1 MVAEVEESVGLLEL
15 TSLLD
20 KNLVHRTVVTVE
32 TIQGVTI
39 ESRTVVITPALAE
52 FLLTKNSHNR
62 PLNKGNASKIA
73 LAMTNNEWQYDGTPI
88 SFDKY
93 GKLLN
98 GQHRLTGVVL
108 SGKSII
114 FKITS
119 GFSPSIFTTMDV
131 GKVRTGSDVLAI
143 AGIDN
148 YKLMAQTANFVYQF
162 QRGSV
167 SVNAS
172 KTSRNALRPNITLSH
187 SQLLDFVGVNPSL
200 KESVKFQMKQK
211 KTQGGSLLPN
221 YVVSGLHFLFSEKN
235 NQQADEFLT
244 SVLTGENLTSTQSM
258 FHLRNRLVNSKFDK
272 RNRLQHNE
280 IVKLTVW
287 AWNKFRTNARVK
299 TLKIPESL
307 PVID

>member
-1 MVAEVEESVGLLEL
+1 MIAEVEESVELQEL
-15 TSLLD
+15 TSVLD
-20 KNLVHRTVVTVE
+20 RNLVHKTVVTVE

-52 FLLTKNSHNR
+52 FLLTRNNHNR
-62 PLNKGNASKIA
+62 PLNKGNANKLA
-73 LAMTNNEWQYDGTPI
+73 LAMSNNEWQYDGTPI

-98 GQHRLTGVVL
+98 GQHRLNGVII

-119 GFSPSIFTTMDV
+119 GFSPSIFATMDV

-143 AGIDN
+143 AGIED
-148 YKLMAQTANFVYQF
+148 YKLIAQTANFVFQF
-162 QRGSV
+162 LRGSV
-167 SVNAS
+167 SVSAS
-172 KTSRNALRPNITLSH
+172 KASRSALRPNISLSH
-187 SQLLDFVGVNPSL
+187 SQLLDFVEVNPSL
-200 KESVKFQMKQK
+200 KDSVKFQLKQK
-211 KTQGGSLLPN
+211 KTSGALLPS
-221 YVVSGLHFLFSEKN
+221 YVVSGLYFLFAEKN
-235 NQQADEFLT
+235 KQQAEEFLT
-244 SVLTGENLTSTQSM
+244 GVLVGENLTSTQSM

-299 TLKIPESL
+299 TLKIPETL
-307 PVID
+307 PTIE